1 MKAAIRVRGANELMA
16 QLRYTGER
24 VLDKARKTM
33 HRQADKIVEE
43 ARLNAPVDKHNL
55 EQSIRKEVSYGVRG
69 RLQIDIVAGG
79 FINGVNVDLY
89 VMEVH
94 ENYASMGV
102 GPGTAAKRAA
112 NPGRYIGEKFLDRAV
127 KARRDKLNAAM
138 IDAVNKEWHL

>member
-1 MKAAIRVRGANELMA
+1 MKAAMRVQGAGLLVT
-16 QLRYTGER
+16 QLRHAGER

-33 HRQADKIVEE
+33 HREADKIVKE
-43 ARLNAPVDKHNL
+43 AQLNAPVDKHNL

-79 FINGVNVDLY
+79 MVNGVDVDLY
-89 VMEVH
+89 VMEIH

-112 NPGRYIGEKFLDRAV
+112 NPGRYVGEKFLERAV
-127 KARRDKLNAAM
+127 RDRKGKLNAAV
-138 IDAVNKEWHL
+138 ISAVNQEWHL